1 MSRPRRDA
9 TPAAETTLGAS
20 AADEAWDIMRELVLD
35 NERRR
40 EVSDALG
47 MSFGRLKA
55 LRRIDTAPRTMGELA
70 TILGTDPPYMTIV
83 VDDLE
88 RQGLVERKPHPTDR
102 RAKLVET
109 TPLGHKAASRARE
122 IMNHPPA
129 ELSALPEAELEALVR
144 GLRAIRPHPST
155 PVIGLPEDRIPP
167 PKR

>member
-1 MSRPRRDA
+1 MSRP
-9 TPAAETTLGAS
+9 ESGH
-20 AADEAWDIMRELVLD
+20 ADEAWDIMRELVLD

-88 RQGLVERKPHPTDR
+88 QQGLVERKPHPTDR
-102 RAKLVET
+102 RSKLVET
-109 TPLGHKAASRARE
+109 TARGHEAAQRARD
-122 IMNHPPA
+122 IMNRPPA
-129 ELSALPEAELEALVR
+129 ELTALPEAELAALV
-144 GLRAIRPHPST
+144 GALRAIRPDPASAVV
-155 PVIGLPEDRIPP
+155 PFPEDRLPP